1 MPDILVLNSN
11 ISIETKEN
19 HLKCFECFKS
29 IIIQI
34 LMLTLMLG
42 FPNITP
48 IADDAEIT
56 YIDLMSRNHGGE
68 RII

>member
-1 MPDILVLNSN
+1 
-11 ISIETKEN
+11 
-19 HLKCFECFKS
+19 
-29 IIIQI
+29 
-34 LMLTLMLG
+34 MLTLMLG

-48 IADDAEIT
+48 IADAEIT